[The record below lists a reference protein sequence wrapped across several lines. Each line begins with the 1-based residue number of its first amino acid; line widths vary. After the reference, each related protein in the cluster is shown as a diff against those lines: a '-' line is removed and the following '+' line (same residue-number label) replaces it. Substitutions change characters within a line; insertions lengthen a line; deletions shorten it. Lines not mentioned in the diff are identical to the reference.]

1 MDKILIFGIVSSQI
15 CYKMLEMHKVLQKRR
30 YFKRRDTQ
38 VVKKIWFESAKPSD
52 KSDDFTILL
61 LLLLLLHP
69 RKGWGKGD
77 ERLSYHGVLQL

>member
-1 MDKILIFGIVSSQI
+1 MDKILIFGIVCSQI

>member
-1 MDKILIFGIVSSQI
+1 MDKILIFGI

-61 LLLLLLHP
+61 LLHP